1 MLDEVYVLRINLDSE
16 PTSPKQALFVKQ
28 VFFIAVR
35 ALLLCYCFSTLELLS
50 WLQNFAKDGLVNL
63 VGGCCGTTPAHIKY
77 VCILHIPFISSQLH
91 ACSQ

>member
-1 MLDEVYVLRINLDSE
+1 MLDEGHVLRKNLDSK
-16 PTSPKQALFVKQ
+16 PISPKQALFEKQ
-28 VFFIAVR
+28 VFLIAVR
-35 ALLLCYCFSTLELLS
+35 ALLLCYSLELEFLS

-77 VCILHIPFISSQLH
+77 VCILCISFISSQFH

>member
-1 MLDEVYVLRINLDSE
+1 MLDEVHVLRINLDSE
-16 PTSPKQALFVKQ
+16 PTSPKQFLFVKQ

-35 ALLLCYCFSTLELLS
+35 AFLLCYCFSTLELLS

-77 VCILHIPFISSQLH
+77 VCILYIPFISSQFH